1 MLIEALLL
9 VVRPATAF
17 LWYIV
22 RLLLLGVDDAQR
34 SSITD
39 WSRT

>member
-22 RLLLLGVDDAQR
+22 RLLLVGR
-34 SSITD
+34 
-39 WSRT
+39 